1 MPSERFANDIRRSLA
16 KGESFEDFAYLF
28 DALIL
33 LRRSYSPN
41 LRLSESIAGR
51 LLCVIFPDKP
61 DKYVSAMRG
70 FRLGFSGVSNNRE
83 LQAEFSN
90 CVSREAVTL
99 NQPEMIVW
107 RPSLYFSLPPWLK
120 DSSDIKQWWT

>member
-1 MPSERFANDIRRSLA
+1 MPSERSASDIRRSLA

-33 LRRSYSPN
+33 LRRQHSPN
-41 LRLSESIAGR
+41 LRLSESVAGR

-61 DKYVSAMRG
+61 DKYIRAMRG
-70 FRLGFSGVSNNRE
+70 FRLGFAGVSRNPE

-90 CVSREAVTL
+90 CVGPEAIAL

-120 DSSDIKQWWT
+120 DSSEIKEWWT